1 MGIVKRRRFE
11 ARISA
16 PMDVV
21 LQIDRSRAECS
32 MVVGFLRM
40 SVVQCRVLAL
50 SEEFMKGALW
60 MLKCC

>member
-1 MGIVKRRRFE
+1 MGIVKRRKFE
-11 ARISA
+11 VRGSA

-32 MVVGFLRM
+32 MVVGFIRM
-40 SVVQCRVLAL
+40 STVQCRLVAL
-50 SEEFMKGALW
+50 SEEFLQGALW